1 MSPIPRARSARTS
14 RHARAQSLVETALLL
29 PVLLLLLSGLVEFGF
44 LLNRYLI
51 LLDAV
56 RNAAR
61 FSSDSLFTA
70 AFPDTACDV
79 GTVSYPHFTDFFGQT
94 ACLVLRELGN
104 EQPAVLL
111 DPARDDV
118 IVSAF
123 SVEAGVGVT
132 RFPPAFGEA
141 GFSYFGNE
149 ASDFTTAD
157 INSMLEPLAPS
168 TGLLLVEI
176 WYHYDQVLRLPWIT
190 AFLPDPVPLHLHT
203 VMPLVSA
210 EPTSTPNP

>member
-1 MSPIPRARSARTS
+1 MSPILRARNAHPSGR
-14 RHARAQSLVETALLL
+14 ARAQSLVETALLL
-29 PVLLLLLSGLVEFGF
+29 PILLLLLSGLVEFGF

-70 AFPDTACDV
+70 TFPDTACDV
-79 GTVSYPHFTDFFGQT
+79 GAVSYPHYTDFFGQT
-94 ACLVLRELGN
+94 ACLVMRELGN
-104 EQPAVLL
+104 EQPAVTM
-111 DPARDDV
+111 DPLRDDV

-123 SVEAGVGVT
+123 SVEAGVGAT

-141 GFSYFGNE
+141 GFAYFGNE
-149 ASDFTTAD
+149 ASDMTTAD
-157 INSMLEPLAPS
+157 INGLLEAGAPS

-176 WYHYDQVLRLPWIT
+176 WYNYDQVLRLPWIT

-210 EPTSTPNP
+210 EPTSTPP

>member
-1 MSPIPRARSARTS
+1 MSLIHRARSARPS
-14 RHARAQSLVETALLL
+14 GRARAQSLVETALLL

-70 AFPDTACDV
+70 TFPDTACDV
-79 GTVSYPHFTDFFGQT
+79 GPTSYPHYTDFFGQT
-94 ACLVLRELGN
+94 ACLVMRELGN
-104 EQPAVLL
+104 EQPAVLM
-111 DPARDDV
+111 DMARDDV

-123 SVEAGVGVT
+123 SVEQGVGVT
-132 RFPPAFGEA
+132 RYPPAFGEA

-149 ASDFTTAD
+149 ASDFTSAD
-157 INSMLEPLAPS
+157 FNSMLEAGAPS
-168 TGLLLVEI
+168 TGLLMVEI

-190 AFLPDPVPLHLHT
+190 AFLADPVTLHLHT

-210 EPTSTPNP
+210 EPTSTP

>member
-1 MSPIPRARSARTS
+1 MSPIPRARTARTS

-29 PVLLLLLSGLVEFGF
+29 PILLLLLSGLIEFGF

-61 FSSDSLFTA
+61 FSSDSLYTA
-70 AFPDTACDV
+70 TFPDTACDV
-79 GTVSYPHFTDFFGQT
+79 GAVSYPHFTDFFGQT
-94 ACLVLRELGN
+94 ACLVMRELGN
-104 EQPAVLL
+104 EQPAVIL
-111 DPARDDV
+111 DLARDDV

-123 SVEAGVGVT
+123 SIEAGVGVT

-141 GFSYFGNE
+141 GFSYFGNL

-157 INSMLEPLAPS
+157 MNSMLQVGAPS
-168 TGLLLVEI
+168 TGVLLVEI
-176 WYHYDQVLRLPWIT
+176 WYHYDQVLALPWIT
-190 AFLPDPVPLHLHT
+190 AFLPDPVLLHLHT

-210 EPTSTPNP
+210 EPTSTP

>member
-1 MSPIPRARSARTS
+1 MSPILRARCAHTS

-61 FSSDSLFTA
+61 FSSDSLYTA

-79 GTVSYPHFTDFFGQT
+79 GAVSYPHFTDFFGQT

-132 RFPPAFGEA
+132 RFPPAFGEV
-141 GFSYFGNE
+141 GFAYFGNE

-176 WYHYDQVLRLPWIT
+176 WYHYDQVLRLPWIM